1 MIPPRHVGLAAAEL
15 RIRLCPSHYAETDM
29 TMPTA
34 LLNGP
39 ARFAVSLALVCSPL
53 QAAEYF
59 LVGDVNPQ
67 SRCQFGSIQ
76 AALVAAAA
84 NGPDLDYVMVANDAA
99 YTGQALLVGAQS
111 VLIEGGYANCDLDV
125 DEAQPFADLAGN
137 GSDPVIRIEPAS
149 AGNYEVRLSNL
160 RIRGGG
166 RDSFNGGGV
175 RLRTST
181 NAHVALSLD
190 RTEITGNRGQAGG
203 GLHAERAG
211 SPAGSLSVTLN
222 PGTRIHAN
230 TAAGSGGGISLWG
243 GNLFIAADAVRID
256 DNVAGGAGGGIA
268 TLPGSFIAV
277 GNPNIDLWPG
287 RKDVTGARI
296 ENNRA
301 GTTGGGLYLSGAGTT
316 MEAHELIV
324 ESNRAEISGGGI
336 TVADGAVLT
345 MLRETMNAFGWY
357 CPRELDCTRIGDN
370 QVADGIATGARG
382 GAVAVYGDSRAYL
395 IQTLVR
401 DNRAQDGSAIFVDGA
416 GVVHTEG
423 TVFTGNRSYDEIGQT
438 GALIRTRFTLPSAA
452 PSLRLTFST
461 FVGNQR
467 RATDGQLRPAVDVV
481 GIQGTSLQLYSSAV
495 FDGGVTMYNE
505 WGADC
510 VVAGA
515 TAGFS
520 ANGIIARP
528 TYTDRPFERI
538 FIAPGRRDWQP
549 RFDSPLTDVCDTLNA
564 NPEYRDRDLRPRC
577 RDEVKPDRWGTC
589 DVGAWENDQIMAAE
603 MD

>member
-1 MIPPRHVGLAAAEL
+1 
-15 RIRLCPSHYAETDM
+15 M
-29 TMPTA
+29 TTPTA
-34 LLNGP
+34 TLNGP
-39 ARFAVSLALVCSPL
+39 ARLALSLALLCTPL

-76 AALVAAAA
+76 AALAAAAA

-99 YTGQALLVGAQS
+99 YTGQTLLVGPQS
-111 VLIEGGYANCDLDV
+111 VLIEGGYANCELDV
-125 DEAQPFADLAGN
+125 DEAQPFADLVGN

-149 AGNYEVRLSNL
+149 PGNYDVRLSNL

-175 RLRTST
+175 RLVTST

-190 RTEITGNRGQAGG
+190 RTEITGNRAQAGG
-203 GLHAERAG
+203 GLHIERGG
-211 SPAGSLSVTLN
+211 SPAGSLAVTLN

-230 TAAGSGGGISLWG
+230 TAASSGGGISLWG
-243 GNLFIAADAVRID
+243 GNLLIAAHEVRID

-301 GTTGGGLYLSGAGTT
+301 ATTGGGLYLSGVGTT
-316 MEAHELIV
+316 MEARELIV
-324 ESNRAEISGGGI
+324 DGNRAEFSGGGI
-336 TVADGAVLT
+336 TVANGAVLT
-345 MLRETMNAFGWY
+345 MMRESMNAFGWY
-357 CPRELDCTRIGDN
+357 CPRDRDCTRIGDN
-370 QVADGIATGARG
+370 QVADGTTTGANG
-382 GAVAVYGDSRAYL
+382 GALAVYGDSRAYL

-401 DNRAQDGSAIFVDGA
+401 DNRAQDGSAILVDGA

-423 TVFTGNRSYDEIGQT
+423 TVFTGNRSYDQTGQT

-452 PSLRLTFST
+452 PNLRLTFST

-467 RATDGQLRPAVDVV
+467 RATDGNLRPAIDVV
-481 GIQGTSLQLYSSAV
+481 GTQGTSLQLFSSAV

-510 VVAGA
+510 VVAGV
-515 TAGFS
+515 TAGFT

-528 TYTDRPFERI
+528 TYTDRPYEKI
-538 FIAPGRRDWQP
+538 FIAPGRGDWQP

-564 NPEYRDRDLRPRC
+564 NPEYRDRDLRLRC
-577 RDEVKPDRWGTC
+577 RDDAKPDRWGSC
-589 DVGAWENDQIMAAE
+589 DVGAWENDQIFAAD

>member
-1 MIPPRHVGLAAAEL
+1 
-15 RIRLCPSHYAETDM
+15 M
-29 TMPTA
+29 TTPTA
-34 LLNGP
+34 TLTGA
-39 ARFAVSLALVCSPL
+39 ARLALSLAILCTPL

-67 SRCQFGSIQ
+67 SRCQFSSIQ
-76 AALVAAAA
+76 AALAAAAA

-99 YTGQALLVGAQS
+99 YTGQTLLVGPQS
-111 VLIEGGYANCDLDV
+111 VLIEGGYANCELDV
-125 DEAQPFADLAGN
+125 DEAQPFADLVGN
-137 GSDPVIRIEPAS
+137 GNDPVIRVEPAS
-149 AGNYEVRLSNL
+149 PGNYEVRLSNL

-166 RDSFNGGGV
+166 RDDFNGGGV
-175 RLRTST
+175 RLLTSS

-190 RTEITGNRGQAGG
+190 RSEVTGNRARAGG

-230 TAAGSGGGISLWG
+230 TSASSGGGISLWG
-243 GNLFIAADAVRID
+243 GNLFVAAHEVRID

-268 TLPGSFIAV
+268 TLPGSFVAV
-277 GNPNIDLWPG
+277 GNPNIDVWPG

-301 GTTGGGLYLSGAGTT
+301 ATTGGGLYLSGTGTT
-316 MEAHELIV
+316 MEARELIV
-324 ESNRAEISGGGI
+324 HGNRAEFSGGGI
-336 TVADGAVLT
+336 TVANGAVLT
-345 MLRETMNAFGWY
+345 MMRESMNAFGWY
-357 CPRELDCTRIGDN
+357 CPRDRECTRLSDN
-370 QVADGIATGARG
+370 QVADGITTGANG
-382 GAVAVYGDSRAYL
+382 GALAVYGDSRAYL
-395 IQTLVR
+395 IQTLLR
-401 DNRAQDGSAIFVDGA
+401 DNRAQDGSAILIDGA
-416 GVVHTEG
+416 GVVQTES
-423 TVFTGNRSYDEIGQT
+423 TVFTGHRSYDQSGQT
-438 GALIRTRFTLPSAA
+438 GALIRTRFTQPSAA
-452 PSLRLTFST
+452 PALRLTFST

-467 RATDGQLRPAVDVV
+467 LATDGQLRPAIDVV
-481 GIQGTSLQLYSSAV
+481 GMQGTSLQLFSSAV

-510 VVAGA
+510 VVAGV
-515 TAGFS
+515 TAGFT

-528 TYTDRPFERI
+528 TYTDRPYERI

-564 NPEYRDRDLRPRC
+564 DPEYRDRDLRPRC
-577 RDEVKPDRWGTC
+577 RDEAKPDRWGIC
-589 DVGAWENDQIMAAE
+589 DVGAWENDQIFAAE